1 MILCLVWIIESYS
14 AGSGLDLHDSR
25 KLRLPLVTVL
35 NQLLFVVKE
44 LLVQECGV
52 LVVGAFDN
60 SVDWAGFLAE
70 TAEDALGHVDVVL
83 GSTARAIRTGLRF
96 NGDSESWASGLAK
109 FAGNAAL
116 FTGWVTTE
124 GVLTTEHRGERSLFP
139 RVMQDVLLG
148 KKEKIRII
156 HG

>member
-1 MILCLVWIIESYS
+1 MVWIIESYS

-70 TAEDALGHVDVVL
+70 TAEDALGHVDVIL
-83 GSTARAIRTGLRF
+83 GRTARAIGTRLGL
-96 NGDSESWASGLAK
+96 NGDSESRAGGFAE

-116 FTGWVTTE
+116 LTCGVTTE
-124 GVLTTEHRGERSLFP
+124 GVLTTEHR
-139 RVMQDVLLG
+139 
-148 KKEKIRII
+148 
-156 HG
+156 